1 MRVRSTGL
9 GKTEMVAQIE
19 RLEPVANGYLI
30 MAMHSTEPV
39 HWRIRIALTGQDL
52 RRLVWLA
59 LGKPSVLMRIIQC
72 LLKGVNKKL
81 PPEF

>member
-9 GKTEMVAQIE
+9 GKTEMVAHFD

-30 MAMHSTEPV
+30 MAMRSTEPV
-39 HWRIRIALTGQDL
+39 HWRIRVALTGQDL
-52 RRLVWLA
+52 RHLIGLA
-59 LGKPSVLMRIIQC
+59 LNNPSVLMRIIQC
-72 LLKGVNKKL
+72 LCQGEIKKS